1 MRHNILD
8 FFQHVLRY
16 QIETR
21 LVHGTTFTCT
31 ESLKPY
37 WLPSWLGNFSFLMAM
52 TLERVI
58 LLSDQQGSP
67 FSLERFENFFSRRVW
82 DITQNRVTITYFTF
96 LIKAQVTKA
105 LSNPCYL
112 EEMRPVHSRG
122 AAMTIWTY
130 ITVEDIYKSLILLSH
145 WV

>member
-37 WLPSWLGNFSFLMAM
+37 WLPSCLGNFSFLVAM

-58 LLSDQQGSP
+58 LFIRSAGFTVFTGEVWKL
-67 FSLERFENFFSRRVW
+67 FSRRVW
-82 DITQNRVTITYFTF
+82 DINQNRVTITYFTF
-96 LIKAQVTKA
+96 FIKAQVTKA

-112 EEMRPVHSRG
+112 DEMRPVHSRG

-130 ITVEDIYKSLILLSH
+130 ITVEAIYKSLILLSH